1 RAQEI
6 GATAVQIFTDNPTAW
21 RRRAAPPDELAD
33 FRTRLANGGIRSL
46 AIHAPYLVNLC
57 GSDALF
63 WRRSVGTMAH
73 ELVVGREYGA
83 QFVVMHIGSHR
94 GEGRER
100 GIARLVNGLKAV
112 LRKAD
117 RTPTTQSSGAFMPRL
132 VLENSAGMG
141 DGIGSSLEDLA
152 DILGG
157 AE

>member
-1 RAQEI
+1 MPSAANAEPN
-6 GATAVQIFTDNPTAW
+6 TSPT
-21 RRRAAPPDELAD
+21 
-33 FRTRLANGGIRSL
+33 N
-46 AIHAPYLVNLC
+46 
-57 GSDALF
+57 
-63 WRRSVGTMAH
+63 
-73 ELVVGREYGA
+73 REYGA

-141 DGIGSSLEDLA
+141 DAHRGP
-152 DILGG
+152 G
-157 AE
+157 A